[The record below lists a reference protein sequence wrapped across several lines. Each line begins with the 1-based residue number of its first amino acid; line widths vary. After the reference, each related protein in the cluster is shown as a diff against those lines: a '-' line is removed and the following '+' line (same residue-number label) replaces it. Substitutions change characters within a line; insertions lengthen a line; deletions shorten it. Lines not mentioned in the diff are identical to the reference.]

1 MAEDLAKDRDA
12 YANTLSQN
20 DIYRQVVRNAIKL
33 DAPIKM
39 KADILLRSIPDL
51 AVIYSQLKFNNR
63 IGDLSNDDLAEF
75 LALIIDQ
82 IEVSSKE
89 VEFNP
94 LKMNDAEKYN
104 DENTK

>member
-1 MAEDLAKDRDA
+1 MSEDIARDREEFA
-12 YANTLSQN
+12 STLSQN
-20 DIYRQVVRNAIKL
+20 DIYKQVVRNAIKL
-33 DAPIKM
+33 DAPIDM
-39 KADILLRSIPDL
+39 KAGILLSSIPDL

-75 LALIIDQ
+75 LSLIIEK

-94 LKMNDAEKYN
+94 LKMDDAEKFN
-104 DENTK
+104 KDE